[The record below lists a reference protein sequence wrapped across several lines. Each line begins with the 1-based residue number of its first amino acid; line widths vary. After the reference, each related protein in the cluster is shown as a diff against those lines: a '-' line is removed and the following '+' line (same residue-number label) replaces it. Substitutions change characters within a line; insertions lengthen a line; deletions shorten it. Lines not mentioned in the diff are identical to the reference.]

1 MSKYHS
7 SGCTFETAASTLLR
21 PSKCARHI
29 VEAFLIWS
37 DDNHKPQA

>member
-1 MSKYHS
+1 MSKCHS
-7 SGCTFETAASTLLR
+7 SGCTFETPLFTLLR
-21 PSKCARHI
+21 PRKYARHI